1 MRRYDSLEFAVRCL
15 TQEVRS
21 GFVYIGQ
28 CMRPTYISDTSAETG
43 QLASGN
49 ESAYKTFLSRKAYNS
64 KKKSNKNSENN
75 PTNTYSERQHPQLQ
89 TFPKQRYELNSSP
102 EKQQQ
107 KRQPSIKIF
116 VGGLHQS
123 TRKEQV
129 IELIQNSLGIA
140 VSCFQ
145 LRIRFPAYTSFC
157 VMAEEEYAD
166 VILCSNIWPKQAK
179 VMHFRGRQNQNQ
191 KSGNS
196 AAERQNTKK
205 ITTNSVVAS
214 KTQTTMDRFL
224 TQKQAPTQVPTYANV
239 TVRNKRK
246 QLTSVADEI
255 ENYDD

>member
-1 MRRYDSLEFAVRCL
+1 
-15 TQEVRS
+15 
-21 GFVYIGQ
+21 
-28 CMRPTYISDTSAETG
+28 
-43 QLASGN
+43 
-49 ESAYKTFLSRKAYNS
+49 
-64 KKKSNKNSENN
+64 
-75 PTNTYSERQHPQLQ
+75 
-89 TFPKQRYELNSSP
+89 
-102 EKQQQ
+102 
-107 KRQPSIKIF
+107 
-116 VGGLHQS
+116 
-123 TRKEQV
+123 
-129 IELIQNSLGIA
+129 
-140 VSCFQ
+140 
-145 LRIRFPAYTSFC
+145 
-157 VMAEEEYAD
+157 MAEEEYAD

-255 ENYDD
+255 ENYDDYAGKLVLSESESETNADPECESETDTNPTEDATPNKSIHRPE